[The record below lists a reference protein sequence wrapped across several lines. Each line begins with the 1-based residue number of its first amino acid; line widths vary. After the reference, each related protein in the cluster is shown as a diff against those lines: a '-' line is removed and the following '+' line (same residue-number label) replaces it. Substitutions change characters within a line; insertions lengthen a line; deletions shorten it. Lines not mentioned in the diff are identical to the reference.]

1 MLGNFDSTNTS
12 KKLKLKTH
20 DKQFILNVV
29 NKTTEY
35 IGKRLL
41 RNEIEGLVQY
51 MREVDYNLFTND
63 SPQRVVDK
71 LAKNFAR
78 QLSVT
83 GGTAID
89 THEIMK
95 REISGIKHDD
105 SQSLYQDMDCPQY
118 TISGRSSV
126 VTRGVEGFG
135 TRARNTEET
144 DGVYLNNEN
153 TNIATPSTKRRVQNV
168 YLLLDSKYRNLSTDP
183 SVFKWTVL
191 NSANTTQGTVNTLS
205 DQIHNITNIQF
216 DRFAIPYVAS
226 ADNVY
231 KKITM
236 FVEEFSSM
244 AVLIN
249 SGRRYHMLF
258 DSNINGNQID
268 LTPQIND
275 EGRFRF
281 HTPIN
286 VLDTITIKFMS
297 PFSPVQFL
305 PDRFNIRITSLNTTQ
320 SILTFTAPHQM
331 VDGEL
336 VHLEGFSTTEPT
348 DDSQEI
354 ATINR
359 EEGHIVT
366 FMNNTELRIDVG
378 IESATLDPTN
388 IAVCFIAARRLI
400 IPIRMEY
407 LL

>member
-1 MLGNFDSTNTS
+1 
-12 KKLKLKTH
+12 
-20 DKQFILNVV
+20 
-29 NKTTEY
+29 
-35 IGKRLL
+35 
-41 RNEIEGLVQY
+41 
-51 MREVDYNLFTND
+51 
-63 SPQRVVDK
+63 
-71 LAKNFAR
+71 
-78 QLSVT
+78 
-83 GGTAID
+83 
-89 THEIMK
+89 
-95 REISGIKHDD
+95 
-105 SQSLYQDMDCPQY
+105 
-118 TISGRSSV
+118 
-126 VTRGVEGFG
+126 
-135 TRARNTEET
+135 
-144 DGVYLNNEN
+144 
-153 TNIATPSTKRRVQNV
+153 
-168 YLLLDSKYRNLSTDP
+168 
-183 SVFKWTVL
+183 
-191 NSANTTQGTVNTLS
+191 
-205 DQIHNITNIQF
+205 
-216 DRFAIPYVAS
+216 
-226 ADNVY
+226 
-231 KKITM
+231 M